1 MGVFL
6 VYGGGCIWYLGVFF
20 GIWERVFGIKGVNL
34 VFVDVYL
41 LLEGVYLK
49 KKSVGG
55 GGYLVFVNLFFCA
68 DLKFLQNKNHT
79 FSFGSMG
86 PWAGEETYSKYVK
99 YCESIPMC

>member
-1 MGVFL
+1 MMGVFL

-49 KKSVGG
+49 KKSV
-55 GGYLVFVNLFFCA
+55 
-68 DLKFLQNKNHT
+68 
-79 FSFGSMG
+79 
-86 PWAGEETYSKYVK
+86 
-99 YCESIPMC
+99 

>member
-1 MGVFL
+1 M
-6 VYGGGCIWYLGVFF
+6 GGGGIWYLGGIF

-55 GGYLVFVNLFFCA
+55 GVYGI
-68 DLKFLQNKNHT
+68 
-79 FSFGSMG
+79 
-86 PWAGEETYSKYVK
+86 
-99 YCESIPMC
+99 CESILLC